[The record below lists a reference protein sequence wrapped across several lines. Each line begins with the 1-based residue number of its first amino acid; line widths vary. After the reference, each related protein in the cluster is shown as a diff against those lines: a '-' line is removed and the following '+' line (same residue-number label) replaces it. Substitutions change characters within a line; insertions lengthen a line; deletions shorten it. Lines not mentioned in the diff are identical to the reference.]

1 MREIDDDY
9 KTYPSQLHKTL
20 KERYCKDVKVINA
33 GVPGYTSTETLLQY
47 ILKICILKPKLII
60 YYHSHN
66 DVHARRF
73 PSLSRDYK
81 EYSRSWFEPHGRSIF
96 LGRIQ
101 RRINFAKGNITGF
114 IRKLDETRGMRQAS
128 NVLKNPPT
136 GFIENLKIISIIA
149 KTYDTRILFINPP
162 YRTLG
167 KKQTIKAQTVNPA
180 WEAVHEHCKA
190 VQQIAELH
198 ACVFL
203 NIAKDLPYPEDP
215 YDFPAKYFFDP
226 VHLNEAGAERFAEI
240 VAEKIIHEKLL

>member
-1 MREIDDDY
+1 
-9 KTYPSQLHKTL
+9 
-20 KERYCKDVKVINA
+20 
-33 GVPGYTSTETLLQY
+33 
-47 ILKICILKPKLII
+47 
-60 YYHSHN
+60 
-66 DVHARRF
+66 
-73 PSLSRDYK
+73 
-81 EYSRSWFEPHGRSIF
+81 
-96 LGRIQ
+96 
-101 RRINFAKGNITGF
+101 
-114 IRKLDETRGMRQAS
+114 MRQAS